1 MSLVFI
7 RHAETDLAGTF
18 CGHADPPLNARGHAQ
33 AAHLAQQLAAQP
45 FDAVYSSDL
54 QRAVQTAAVFNLP
67 ITTNPALREIH
78 FGDWE
83 SLTWPQIEARDPLYA
98 RRWADSFPHLPAPN
112 GETFAHFES
121 RVLNELS
128 VILRACN
135 FFSFRSAGRVPG
147 ERSLLAGVQ
156 AEESASVVARF
167 PPVIL
172 SEVRHQPDAA
182 EGPAR
187 LDAPE
192 RPPEPFS
199 HPLSH
204 QPHTAIVTHAGVLRI
219 ILRELFGHTDAQA
232 WAATKPYCCT
242 FPYPDDDRLK
252 LNSSP
257 TAASAAIHVTME
269 EHTGAT
275 P

>member
-1 MSLVFI
+1 MSLLFI

-18 CGHADPPLNARGHAQ
+18 CGHSDPPLNARGHEQ
-33 AAHLAQQLAAQP
+33 AARLAQQLAAQP

-98 RRWADSFPHLPAPN
+98 RRWADAFPNLPAPN

-121 RVLNELS
+121 RVLKELS
-128 VILRACN
+128 VIL
-135 FFSFRSAGRVPG
+135 SQAG
-147 ERSLLAGVQ
+147 A
-156 AEESASVVARF
+156 VA
-167 PPVIL
+167 PCQPSVIL
-172 SEVRHQPDAA
+172 SEVRHQPDAV
-182 EGPAR
+182 EGPAQPP
-187 LDAPE
+187 APE
-192 RPPEPFS
+192 HPPVA
-199 HPLSH
+199 LSH
-204 QPHTAIVTHAGVLRI
+204 HPHIAVVTHAGVLRI
-219 ILRELFGHTDAQA
+219 ILRELFGVADAEA
-232 WAATKPYCCT
+232 WQRTKPYCCI

-257 TAASAAIHVTME
+257 TAASAAIRVTME
-269 EHTGAT
+269 EHTGAN

>member
-1 MSLVFI
+1 MSLLFI

-18 CGHADPPLNARGHAQ
+18 CGHSDPPLNARGHEQ
-33 AAHLAQQLAAQP
+33 AARLAQQLAAQP
-45 FDAVYSSDL
+45 FHAVYSSDL
-54 QRAVQTAAVFNLP
+54 QRALQTATHLCP
-67 ITTNPALREIH
+67 IHDGLTVMSGKNHLTLRPALREIH

-83 SLTWPQIEARDPLYA
+83 SLTWPQIEALDPLYA

-128 VILRACN
+128 VIL
-135 FFSFRSAGRVPG
+135 SQPG
-147 ERSLLAGVQ
+147 AVSPSL
-156 AEESASVVARF
+156 

-182 EGPAR
+182 EGPATPH
-187 LDAPE
+187 APE
-192 RPPEPFS
+192 RPPQA
-199 HPLSH
+199 LSH
-204 QPHTAIVTHAGVLRI
+204 HPHVAIVTHAGVLRI

-232 WAATKPYCCT
+232 WAATKPYCCI
-242 FPYPDDDRLK
+242 FPYPDDDLLK
-252 LNSSP
+252 LNSP
-257 TAASAAIHVTME
+257 PSAATTTIRVKME
-269 EHTGAT
+269 EHTGAN